1 VDARVPAAG
10 QAAPEKEW
18 WLRSLAVFQ
27 SPSAVFMALRDD
39 SEKQATARQE
49 PVLALVWLAGIAGV
63 LATPSRGTLL
73 DNSDVDGL
81 LVAVLIFLGG
91 GMYGLATYFLGGGAV
106 YLGARA
112 AGGTGSYRRARHLL
126 AYAAAPLV
134 LLLVV
139 VWPVRLA
146 VYGDDLFRTG
156 GADSTGAGRW
166 LFEAV
171 EAAVFAWAFV
181 LLVLGIRAVHGW
193 RLVRSLGSLVLAALA
208 LLAFGV
214 AFSWLA

>member
-1 VDARVPAAG
+1 VDAGAPAAR
-10 QAAPEKEW
+10 QAAPEKDW
-18 WLRSLAVFQ
+18 WLRALAVFQ
-27 SPSAVFMALRDD
+27 SPSTVFMALRDD
-39 SEKQATARQE
+39 SDAQATARQE
-49 PVLALVWLAGIAGV
+49 PVLALVWLAGISGV
-63 LATPSRGTLL
+63 LATPSAGTLL
-73 DNSDVDGL
+73 DNSDLDGL
-81 LVAVLIFLGG
+81 LVAVLVFLAG

-146 VYGDDLFRTG
+146 VYGDDVFRTG
-156 GADSTGAGRW
+156 GADATGAGRW
-166 LFEAV
+166 VFESV

-181 LLVLGIRAVHGW
+181 LLVVGIRAVHGW

-214 AFSWLA
+214 GFSWVV